1 MWLKGWYFGIE
12 GSWIV
17 ECKGQYCVIWM
28 YIGKWVLFMSYI
40 EILMSY
46 VGILMICVWFWM
58 YFEGDVSF
66 ELILMSIFDCT
77 GSRLGFQF
85 NEYLWVDCI

>member
-1 MWLKGWYFGIE
+1 
-12 GSWIV
+12 
-17 ECKGQYCVIWM
+17 
-28 YIGKWVLFMSYI
+28 MSYI

-85 NEYLWVDCI
+85 NEYL